1 MVNKEMGTVL
11 FSEKRSKKL
20 ILLGL
25 IGIILLGA
33 VLYSNILHAPFVFD
47 DHSSI
52 KENDSIRSI
61 AESFKKISSNRYLV
75 LLSFAVNYA
84 AGGLNPFGY
93 HLTNNLIHVINAL
106 LVYYLVI
113 LTFRTPYFSSQS
125 PQATRRGEQSAFT
138 PHPPLTKGG
147 RGGGWFLRIS

>member
-1 MVNKEMGTVL
+1 MKEMGTVL
-11 FSEKRSKKL
+11 FSGKKSKKL

-33 VLYSNILHAPFVFD
+33 VLYSNILNAPFVFD

-84 AGGLNPFGY
+84 AGGLKPFGY
-93 HLTNNLIHVINAL
+93 HLINNLIHVINAL

-113 LTFRTPYFSSQS
+113 LTFRTPYFSSQ
-125 PQATRRGEQSAFT
+125 QSAFSAN
-138 PHPPLTKGG
+138 PLHPP
-147 RGGGWFLRIS
+147 